1 MSFDAH
7 FHRVGV
13 TNAADRGLDIFAN
26 FGAVVQVKHLNL
38 SEDMAE
44 GITNTITAN
53 KIVIICKNA
62 EAKIISSLLTQIG
75 WRSRIQSIITIEELS
90 DWYDRALTGKHS
102 LLLGDD
108 LLENIREQIQLEFPS
123 VGSDNFSLFIRN
135 RNYHL
140 IQHDLWKSFYTA

>member
-7 FHRVGV
+7 FHRVEV

-44 GITNTITAN
+44 EITDTITAN

-75 WRSRIQSIITIEELS
+75 WRARIQSIITIEELS
-90 DWYDRALTGKHS
+90 DWYDRALTRKHH
-102 LLLGDD
+102 LLLGNE

-123 VGSDNFSLFIRN
+123 IGNSDFDEFIKSRG
-135 RNYHL
+135 YYQL
-140 IQHDLWKSFYTA
+140 KYDGWKSF